1 MTQESFYRSN
11 PLGRT
16 IDAFTD
22 VTKAGRLLG
31 AALNT
36 PSHQARTEA
45 ADLEAAMRRRQAEM
59 QAEEQ
64 RRSQIRWDQSQEDR
78 KARLADE
85 ETMRGR
91 RDVQWRQSQEDRKAR
106 MADEASRQERQR
118 VLDERQDTLWRQSQD
133 DYASRALEREN
144 AAMKAR
150 LDSDRLYGEKASR
163 EVMRAMNANPAF
175 ASMSP
180 EFRKMF
186 LESPQARNLAEVFA
200 MTERVYDDL
209 RDGKVDDLQ
218 YLRELVRQ
226 HGGDVSETDQPGRF
240 EFVGPDGNAMVLDAN
255 TGEGVSELIQGV
267 RRQADQALAVFQQYN
282 PGNTAGDPVR
292 SARASMFRSAMAHI
306 GDANRTEEY
315 ISAFMKDATM
325 QEKWFLAA
333 AEFVRQVEE
342 GGVTPEERQQVMQ
355 LLGSPQM
362 LNSVGYRMVPTPDGG
377 AMFQNVDRPSEKL
390 TQQEFMQLVKR
401 QDVLGQ
407 RWRMQLR
414 QWSQQERA
422 AKAQADLKQ
431 RQELART
438 ISAEMGAREST
449 AKAMLAEQDAQAKEQ
464 ERIQAERERLRQQ
477 ALTDQYGE
485 NAAMDRY
492 REAFGQVDA
501 QLQDSAVRMGV
512 LKLVRGEDGGLNAVP
527 QDTSLEKL
535 RQMANLE
542 DGAFDQAKLPNG
554 TRRPWR
560 EMHEKA
566 KAICDLY
573 EALLASREDAIENE
587 AKTLRDTDR
596 MDSRQTPILFRRPGD
611 PLPPERDRP
620 MEDYRSK
627 AAKAALERLEAAR
640 KAAEGK
646 GWNVSRGR
654 NAFADA
660 ERKSRPF
667 RGSSK

>member
-1 MTQESFYRSN
+1 MTQENFYRSN

-16 IDAFTD
+16 IDALGD

-45 ADLEAAMRRRQAEM
+45 ADLELAMRRRQAEM
-59 QAEEQ
+59 QAESQ
-64 RRSQIRWDQSQEDR
+64 RRGEVQWQQAQEDR
-78 KARLADE
+78 KSRLAE
-85 ETMRGR
+85 EKTMRGR
-91 RDVQWRQSQEDRKAR
+91 RDIQWQQAQEDRKSRLAY
-106 MADEASRQERQR
+106 EASRQERQR
-118 VLDERQDTLWRQSQD
+118 TLDERQDTLWRQSQAE
-133 DYASRALEREN
+133 YAGRALEREN

-150 LDSDRLYGEKASR
+150 LDNDRLYGEKASR
-163 EVMRAMNANPAF
+163 EVMRAMNANPTF

-186 LESPQARNLAEVFA
+186 LESPQARNLTEVFA

-226 HGGDVSETDQPGRF
+226 HGGDVEETDQPGRF

-255 TGEGVSELIQGV
+255 TGEGVNELIQGV
-267 RRQADQALAVFQQYN
+267 RQQADQALAVFQQYN

-292 SARASMFRSAMAHI
+292 SARASMFRSGMGHI
-306 GDANRTEEY
+306 GDANKTEEY
-315 ISAFMKDATM
+315 INAFMRDATM
-325 QEKWFLAA
+325 QEKWYLAA

-342 GGVTPEERQQVMQ
+342 GGVTPEEQQQVMQ

-362 LNSVGYRMVPTPDGG
+362 LNSVGYRMAPTPDGG
-377 AMFQNVDRPSEKL
+377 VMFQNVDRPSEKL
-390 TQQEFMQLVKR
+390 TQQEFMALVKR
-401 QDVLGQ
+401 NDVLGQ
-407 RWRMQLR
+407 RWQAQLR
-414 QWSQQERA
+414 QWSAKEQA
-422 AKAQADLKQ
+422 ARAQADLKQ
-431 RQELART
+431 RQEVART
-438 ISAEMGAREST
+438 ISMEMGARESA

-464 ERIQAERERLRQQ
+464 ERVQAERERARQQ
-477 ALTDQYGE
+477 TLTDQYGE
-485 NAAMDRY
+485 NAAMDKY
-492 REAFGQVDA
+492 RESFDQVDA
-501 QLQDSAVRMGV
+501 QLQDSAVQLGV
-512 LKLVRGEDGGLNAVP
+512 LKVTGGEDGSPVVVP

-542 DGAFDQAKLPNG
+542 EGAFDQAGLPSG

-560 EMHEKA
+560 EMHERA

-573 EALLASREDAIENE
+573 EALLAAREDAIENE
-587 AKTLRDTDR
+587 AKSLRDADR
-596 MDSRQTPILFRRPGD
+596 RNRRPVPISFSRPGD
-611 PLPPERDRP
+611 PLPPDDDRP
-620 MEDYRSK
+620 MEDYRRK
-627 AAKAALERLEAAR
+627 AAKTALERLEAAR

-646 GWNVSRGR
+646 GWSVSRGR
-654 NAFADA
+654 DAFADA

-667 RGSSK
+667 RGGK